1 MKWKISARTWPAV
14 FLVSLVLAWAAGAK
28 TIYVDADAAGA
39 NNGSSWADAY
49 NFLQDAL
56 TDVNLGER
64 PAEIRVA
71 QGIYRPD
78 CFGGDLD
85 AFVANYDGQPNTIWV
100 NDGQGTFT
108 DSGQRLGNETTRDV
122 DLGDLDGDG
131 DIDAFAV
138 NFEPGKVWLND
149 GYGNFTD
156 SGQNLDHENA
166 NSRDVELGDL
176 DGDGDLD
183 AFVADSGRTP

>member
-1 MKWKISARTWPAV
+1 MNWKISARMWPAV
-14 FLVSLVLAWAAGAK
+14 LLLSLALVWAAGAK

-122 DLGDLDGDG
+122 DLGDLRVLGDTTRAEIEAYLDQIKGEPRPGAVGPAGGGAHTHDGTS
-131 DIDAFAV
+131 
-138 NFEPGKVWLND
+138 EPEG
-149 GYGNFTD
+149 D
-156 SGQNLDHENA
+156 SGDDEEEMIN
-166 NSRDVELGDL
+166 
-176 DGDGDLD
+176 
-183 AFVADSGRTP
+183 